1 MEDLYRLMYYNRVKM
16 EDDFVAV
23 LTSMLSVEKIGKKLI
38 GTNQNLFDAIEKHF
52 AKQFDKEQI

>member
-1 MEDLYRLMYYNRVKM
+1 MYYNRVKM